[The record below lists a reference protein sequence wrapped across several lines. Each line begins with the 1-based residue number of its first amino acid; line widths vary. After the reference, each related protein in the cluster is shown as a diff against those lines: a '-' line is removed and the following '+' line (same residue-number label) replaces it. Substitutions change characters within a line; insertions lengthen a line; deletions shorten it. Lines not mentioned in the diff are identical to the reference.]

1 MKKSL
6 SVLIVILIFV
16 SMLTGNTYSYFSNSS
31 KAETIVLSTT
41 GEKNIVGIVMEADSN
56 TFYEKEPVVIDV
68 LFADEIQKEGL
79 LDYEIQTFITG
90 STGEVVARAASP
102 ITDNDF
108 SKVGN
113 STTSSAITIEDMEG
127 MDPGIY
133 SVVFMGA
140 DYDGWTIYMG
150 KIEIEVKPMPAAADV
165 QAVDSAEDST
175 LEVIQGE
182 VEEEPSV
189 EEPVTDEIPATETP
203 VEEPAGEETPVEETA
218 EEDPVTDETPEA
230 EAPVEEPAGEEAS
243 VEEPAGEDT
252 VTEEIPATE
261 TPVEEPAG
269 EEAPVEKLAGEE
281 PVTDETPEA
290 ETPAEEPVVD
300 EAPAEE
306 NAVTEETPA
315 TEPPVQETVEEAP
328 PPVEEPISEET
339 VPDDTPETETQAEE
353 LSGYEESVDEPQRIL
368 RLEVDNG

>member
-79 LDYEIQTFITG
+79 MDYEIQTFITG
-90 STGEVVARAASP
+90 STGEVAVRTASP
-102 ITDNDF
+102 IIDNDF
-108 SKVGN
+108 CEVVSN
-113 STTSSAITIEDMEG
+113 TTSSAITIEDMEG

-133 SVVFMGA
+133 SVVFKGD
-140 DYDGWTIYMG
+140 DYDGWTIYRG
-150 KIEIEVKPMPAAADV
+150 KIEIEVKPMPVAADS
-165 QAVDSAEDST
+165 QAVDSAADST
-175 LEVIQGE
+175 LEVIQEE
-182 VEEEPSV
+182 VEEEAPV
-189 EEPVTDEIPATETP
+189 EEPVTDETPATETP
-203 VEEPAGEETPVEETA
+203 VEEPTGE
-218 EEDPVTDETPEA
+218 D
-230 EAPVEEPAGEEAS
+230 AP

-261 TPVEEPAG
+261 TPVEEPA
-269 EEAPVEKLAGEE
+269 EEGAPVEVSVEE
-281 PVTDETPEA
+281 DPVTDETPSE
-290 ETPAEEPVVD
+290 EPATEEPV
-300 EAPAEE
+300 
-306 NAVTEETPA
+306 
-315 TEPPVQETVEEAP
+315 
-328 PPVEEPISEET
+328 S
-339 VPDDTPETETQAEE
+339 DDTPETETQAVESSGDEE
-353 LSGYEESVDEPQRIL
+353 PVDEPQRIL